1 MEGDQKRPKETK
13 RLEGEK
19 TNSRP
24 IQEYEFFV
32 HGGAGETEAMPLE
45 NQKAG
50 GVKEKNGGQSKSR
63 IFFSSIE
70 EADT

>member
-1 MEGDQKRPKETK
+1 MEGDKK
-13 RLEGEK
+13 RLKEPNCLEGGK
-19 TNSRP
+19 TDPEP

-45 NQKAG
+45 DRNARGIKGKSGEQ
-50 GVKEKNGGQSKSR
+50 NKSR

-70 EADT
+70 ETDT